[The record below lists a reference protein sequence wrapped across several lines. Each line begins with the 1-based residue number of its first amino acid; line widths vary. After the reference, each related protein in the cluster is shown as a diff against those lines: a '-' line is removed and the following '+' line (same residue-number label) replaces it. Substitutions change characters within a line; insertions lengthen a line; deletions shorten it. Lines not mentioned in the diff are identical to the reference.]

1 MTQVDLGLT
10 GLTRLIRS
18 LALMTVIKNPGAS
31 QRPSRF
37 LIPYKYALSLQ
48 ISPRKE
54 LRSCNVV
61 LGAVAG
67 AGGAI
72 PASSGAGS
80 AGNECGVVHEFPRLD
95 FDPWLGR
102 WWRRRAPSAAP
113 GGGGRGGAR
122 SDDVAAPW
130 RR

>member
-1 MTQVDLGLT
+1 
-10 GLTRLIRS
+10 
-18 LALMTVIKNPGAS
+18 
-31 QRPSRF
+31 
-37 LIPYKYALSLQ
+37 
-48 ISPRKE
+48 
-54 LRSCNVV
+54 VV

-67 AGGAI
+67 VGGAI

-80 AGNECGVVHEFPRLD
+80 PGNERGVVQEFPRLD
-95 FDPWLGR
+95 FDLWLGR